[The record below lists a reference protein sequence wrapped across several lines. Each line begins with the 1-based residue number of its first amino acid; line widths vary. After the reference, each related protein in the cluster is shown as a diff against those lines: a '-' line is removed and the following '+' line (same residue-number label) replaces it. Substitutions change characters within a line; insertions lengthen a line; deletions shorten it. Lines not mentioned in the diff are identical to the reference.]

1 MQLCVNLDDRARPDL
16 ACYFG
21 PVHLILLPILNH
33 KHWVLTIDRLVQ
45 FSESLLINT
54 HGALSRAFLVTHG
67 ILDRVKH
74 KVAPAFKLFGHA
86 ALHGLPSLLMPL
98 RNNRVFIAAEV
109 VPNGRDHAL
118 PHRLELNELLK
129 LLNDFGMLLMLLML
143 DAWLR
148 EINFLKQESILL
160 QDLL

>member
-1 MQLCVNLDDRARPDL
+1 
-16 ACYFG
+16 
-21 PVHLILLPILNH
+21 
-33 KHWVLTIDRLVQ
+33 
-45 FSESLLINT
+45 
-54 HGALSRAFLVTHG
+54 
-67 ILDRVKH
+67 
-74 KVAPAFKLFGHA
+74 
-86 ALHGLPSLLMPL
+86 MPL